1 MNLDINYEGLFN
13 EENIETFLRGRSY
26 QDNVAIWDKLYKH
39 YKEYSLLKF
48 NTEEFIELKL
58 LLAISLKYNYQ
69 REKTKS
75 LIYDK
80 MVKLESALFHLRRLY
95 FKLLPN
101 KNEKELW
108 LDECI
113 EYFNNKQSEHSLQDL
128 CKFLEIF
135 IYDTKEI
142 DRSKYKE
149 IYADTCMKVAES
161 FTGLVACNWYI
172 LALPIYKQLDLKEK
186 YHAALKKYNEN
197 MESVKDEFQ
206 VHETLIENTEM
217 KMEIF
222 KQRRIVYEF
231 FKNQLET
238 IDKKISALSNIFVFK
253 KFGKFTYK
261 YMPFFQKTENDFSEY
276 SMLDFCHVVTFSGNK
291 TVKTPDDRIGFDWI
305 GRELTREM
313 QIMPAVQGLLD
324 GTTDKMEVVNEI
336 LKSPLIMEN
345 DQRHIKKAMSFFV
358 NEDYD
363 TFIYI
368 IIPNFEKILRN
379 VLVLNGVSDY
389 VNKNTNTEVQTT
401 LNLTETI
408 SVISEKKLLHTELVT
423 KISQELNDEEYENY
437 RNKLSHR
444 EDDAVFSKK
453 VAYDLFVLFIQILK
467 NYEDNG
473 ELTVITATNVSEK
486 EDK

>member
-1 MNLDINYEGLFN
+1 MILNINYEGLFN
-13 EENIETFLRGRSY
+13 EENIEKFLKERRY
-26 QDNVAIWDKLYKH
+26 QDNIAIWNKLYEH
-39 YKEYSLLKF
+39 YKEYSLLEF
-48 NTEEFIELKL
+48 NVEDLIELKL
-58 LLAISLKYNYQ
+58 FLSISLKYNYQ
-69 REKTKS
+69 REKTRA
-75 LIYDK
+75 IAYDK
-80 MVKLESALFHLRRLY
+80 MVKLESVLFHLRRLY

-101 KNEKELW
+101 KNEKEVW

-113 EYFNNKQSEHSLQDL
+113 EYFNNKHSEHSLQDL
-128 CKFLEIF
+128 CRFLEIF
-135 IYDTKEI
+135 IHDEKEI

-149 IYADTCMKVAES
+149 IYADTCMKVTES
-161 FTGLVACNWYI
+161 FTGLVACNWYT
-172 LALPIYKQLDLKEK
+172 LALPLYKQLGLKEK
-186 YHAALKKYNEN
+186 YNVALKKYNEN

-206 VHETLIENTEM
+206 VHETLIEDTEM

-222 KQRRIVYEF
+222 KQSYIVYAF
-231 FKNQLET
+231 FKEQLET
-238 IDKKISALSNIFVFK
+238 IDKKISALSNIYIFK
-253 KFGKFTYK
+253 KFGEFTYQ
-261 YMPFFQKTENDFSEY
+261 YMPFFPKTENDFSEY

-291 TVKTPDDRIGFDWI
+291 IVKTPDDRIGFDRI

-379 VLVLNGVSDY
+379 VLVLNGIPDY
-389 VNKNTNTEVQTT
+389 VNKNTNAEVQTT

-408 SVISEKKLLHTELVT
+408 NVISEKKLLHSELVT

-444 EDDAVFSKK
+444 EDDAIFNKK

-467 NYEDNG
+467 NYEANG
-473 ELTVITATNVSEK
+473 ELTVVTATNITT
-486 EDK
+486 